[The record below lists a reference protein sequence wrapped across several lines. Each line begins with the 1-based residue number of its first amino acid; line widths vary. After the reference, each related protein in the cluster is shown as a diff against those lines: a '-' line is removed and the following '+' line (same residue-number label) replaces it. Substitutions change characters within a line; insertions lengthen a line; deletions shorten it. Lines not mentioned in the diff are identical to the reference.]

1 MEIDKLAEEAIANH
15 YTPGM
20 QILVAKDEKIV
31 YDKSFGTQDKNSS
44 KKVKWTDLYD
54 VASVTKV
61 TATLPLLMLEVNEG
75 KLNLDQTIGEIDNAG
90 KNSNKSSLKIREVLA
105 HQAGLKPWIGFYNET
120 VNVKNAR
127 LYLDFYSRKQDEE
140 HQIKVTD
147 NIYIINSIKDTIYE
161 DIYKSSLGRK
171 SYEYSDLGYYI
182 FKKKLEKDFGKDL
195 NQLTQEKFYQSLGM
209 YHTTFNPKEK
219 FSLEDI
225 IPTEYDKIYR
235 NQLIHGFVHD
245 QGAAMMGGI
254 AGHAGLFSNSIDLA
268 KLMQMYLNGGEYGD
282 EVYLKPEIVAEF
294 TKQQFKGN
302 HRGAG
307 FDKMQTTSK
316 IGPSVESFGHTGFT
330 GTMVWADPKYNIV
343 YIFLSNRVNETVEP
357 NYLSIKKVRENIR
370 QVIYEAILP

>member
-1 MEIDKLAEEAIANH
+1 
-15 YTPGM
+15 M
-20 QILVAKDEKIV
+20 QILVAKDGKIV
-31 YDKSFGTQDKNSS
+31 YDKSFGTQDKNST
-44 KKVKWTDLYD
+44 KKVEWTNLYD

-75 KLNLDQTIGEIDNAG
+75 KLNLDETLGEIDPEA
-90 KNSNKSSLKIREVLA
+90 KNSNKSTLKIREVLA

-140 HQIKVTD
+140 HPTKVTD
-147 NIYIINSIKDTIYE
+147 NIYIIKSINDTIYE
-161 DIYKSSLGRK
+161 DIYKSPLGRK
-171 SYEYSDLGYYI
+171 TYEYSDLGYYI
-182 FKKKLEKDFGKDL
+182 LKKKLEKDFGKDL

-209 YHTTFNPKEK
+209 YRTTYNPKEK
-219 FSLEDI
+219 FKLEEI
-225 IPTEYDKIYR
+225 IPTEYDKTYR

-245 QGAAMMGGI
+245 QGAAMLGGI
-254 AGHAGLFSNSIDLA
+254 AGHAGLFSTSIDLA

-282 EVYLKPEIVAEF
+282 EIYFKPSVVAEF

-307 FDKMQTTSK
+307 FDKMQTSTSK
-316 IGPSVESFGHTGFT
+316 GPSDESFGHTGFT
-330 GTMVWADPKYNIV
+330 GTMVWADPKYKILF
-343 YIFLSNRVNETVEP
+343 IFLSNRVNETVEP

-370 QVIYEAILP
+370 QVIYDAILP

>member
-1 MEIDKLAEEAIANH
+1 MDRLAEEALVNH

-20 QILVAKDEKIV
+20 QILVAKDGKVV
-31 YDKSFGTQDKNSS
+31 YDKSFGMQDKNSIT
-44 KKVKWTDLYD
+44 KVKWTDLYD

-61 TATLPLLMLEVNEG
+61 TATLPLLMLEVGEG
-75 KLNLDQTIGEIDNAG
+75 KLNLDQTLGEIDSEA
-90 KNSNKSSLKIREVLA
+90 KNSNKSSLKVREILA

-127 LYLDFYSRKQDEE
+127 LYLDFYSRKQDDE

-147 NIYIINSIKDTIYE
+147 NIYIITSIKDTIYE
-161 DIYKSSLGRK
+161 DIYKSALGRK
-171 SYEYSDLGYYI
+171 TYEYSDLGYYI
-182 FKKKLEKDFGKDL
+182 FKKKIEQDFGKDL
-195 NQLTQEKFYQSLGM
+195 NQIAQEKLYQKLGM
-209 YHTTFNPKEK
+209 YRTTFNPKDK

-225 IPTEYDKIYR
+225 VPTEYDKTYR

-245 QGAAMMGGI
+245 QGAAMIGGI
-254 AGHAGLFSNSIDLA
+254 AGHAGLFSNSIDMA

-282 EVYLKPEIVAEF
+282 EVYLKPEVVAEF
-294 TKQQFKGN
+294 TKQQFPKN

-307 FDKMQTTSK
+307 FDKMQNVSVK
-316 IGPSVESFGHTGFT
+316 GPSAESFGHTGFT

-370 QVIYEAILP
+370 QVIYDAILP

>member
-1 MEIDKLAEEAIANH
+1 MDKLAEEAIANH

-20 QILVAKDEKIV
+20 QILVAKDGKIV

-75 KLNLDQTIGEIDNAG
+75 KLNLDQTIGEIDNDA
-90 KNSNKSSLKIREVLA
+90 KNSNKSSLKVREVLA

-147 NIYIINSIKDTIYE
+147 NIFIINSIKDTIYE

-209 YHTTFNPKEK
+209 YRTTFNPKEK

-225 IPTEYDKIYR
+225 IPTEYDKTYR
-235 NQLIHGFVHD
+235 NQLVHGFVHD

-282 EVYLKPEIVAEF
+282 EVYLKPETVAEF

-316 IGPSVESFGHTGFT
+316 IGPSAESFGHTGFT

>member
-1 MEIDKLAEEAIANH
+1 MDRLAEEAIANH

-20 QILVAKDEKIV
+20 QILVAKDGKIV

-44 KKVKWTDLYD
+44 KKVEWTDLYD

-75 KLNLDQTIGEIDNAG
+75 KLNLDQTIGEIDNEA
-90 KNSNKSSLKIREVLA
+90 KNSNKSSLKVREVLA

-161 DIYKSSLGRK
+161 DIYKSSLSRK

-209 YHTTFNPKEK
+209 YRTTFNPKEK

-225 IPTEYDKIYR
+225 IPTEYDKTYR

-282 EVYLKPEIVAEF
+282 EVYLKPETVAEF